1 MLGQSGTRGGSL
13 GLGLDWGCG
22 QYVCSWTD
30 CWPKLCHGSALIK
43 SLNIDAN
50 CKCNAISLT
59 VACNVVASA
68 IYHQREFV
76 ARDFCVAIR
85 HKRKLCEVVWIILS
99 QYFCASH
106 QKRMKQKKIIILVR
120 EIIIKRRAQFTCFCC
135 CCWYCITKLLYNFAE
150 GQITSS
156 EIDNEPSEDSRNLQL
171 NLAKELQVIL
181 MLNNEWNGIF

>member
-1 MLGQSGTRGGSL
+1 MFVYVALDTQLVAVEWKLRLRFERCCKSKFWQLFLRIGGVGLEGGSL

-85 HKRKLCEVVWIILS
+85 HKRKLCEVVWLILS

-106 QKRMKQKKIIILVR
+106 QKRMKKNYNTRKRDNHKKKSTIHLLLLLLLILHNK
-120 EIIIKRRAQFTCFCC
+120 I
-135 CCWYCITKLLYNFAE
+135 
-150 GQITSS
+150 
-156 EIDNEPSEDSRNLQL
+156 
-171 NLAKELQVIL
+171 VI
-181 MLNNEWNGIF
+181 